1 MINKFDNRE
10 RQEILNRLFLA
21 AISKKKI
28 DEPVNNG
35 YFLGKKNLKAN
46 NLAQMTTE
54 CTNQIILY
62 RNDMI

>member
-35 YFLGKKNLKAN
+35 YFLGKKTWKR
-46 NLAQMTTE
+46 
-54 CTNQIILY
+54 II
-62 RNDMI
+62 